1 MEPERLG
8 PQEVTP
14 SPGCHFSGG
23 QVQLEA
29 CILEGREKR
38 RFIYLCSHCQFQ
50 KRTKK
55 EAECHENTQTKL
67 GENGKAG
74 FPRRRRRV
82 RRWRRN
88 RSQAPAKM
96 SHRQKGCIKKL
107 QTHCYAA
114 SFPRAARHQ
123 PRRESGVWNWAQ
135 FQGAS
140 VTQLSHLQDG
150 KNGTAPSGCLKE
162 ILGTIY
168 KRAL

>member
-1 MEPERLG
+1 MEPTERLG

-14 SPGCHFSGG
+14 SPGRHFSGG
-23 QVQLEA
+23 QVQLET
-29 CILEGREKR
+29 CILEGKEKR

-88 RSQAPAKM
+88 GSQAPAKL
-96 SHRQKGCIKKL
+96 SHRQKGCIKKM
-107 QTHCYAA
+107 QTHCCGQA
-114 SFPRAARHQ
+114 PTPQ
-123 PRRESGVWNWAQ
+123 GEGVWNWAQ

-150 KNGTAPSGCLKE
+150 NNGTASSRVP
-162 ILGTIY
+162 
-168 KRAL
+168 